1 MYTRSGE
8 LVTISRVNLKGRW
21 KFLRSLR
28 FRIMLIMILMGI
40 IPTIVVEN
48 VVVQSYENRAVSQR
62 SIIVKNQSD
71 ILCNQLV
78 SLGYMEDPANEVI
91 NGEFNMLTS
100 IYGGRILVINKDY
113 KVIRDTYDL
122 DRGKYLIS
130 QEVIDC
136 YREE

>member
-48 VVVQSYENRAVSQR
+48 VVVQSYDNRAVSQR

-71 ILCNQLV
+71 IL
-78 SLGYMEDPANEVI
+78 
-91 NGEFNMLTS
+91 
-100 IYGGRILVINKDY
+100 
-113 KVIRDTYDL
+113 
-122 DRGKYLIS
+122 
-130 QEVIDC
+130 
-136 YREE
+136 